1 MRIQSFKTCKKCLC
15 RSVDLLNNQDH
26 CIINMNATWG
36 DSHNLKGKIET
47 NLESLEHEHRTSLED
62 VSESSTSRIP
72 FKFTM
77 RANLTST
84 LEGLETLQ
92 MSLHHFQYNRINCK
106 TDFDVQV
113 RYHIFQ
119 PPSRSRDDVIST
131 V

>member
-1 MRIQSFKTCKKCLC
+1 M
-15 RSVDLLNNQDH
+15 
-26 CIINMNATWG
+26 
-36 DSHNLKGKIET
+36 ET
-47 NLESLEHEHRTSLED
+47 NLESLEREHRVLSLED

-113 RYHIFQ
+113 QYHIFELRGE
-119 PPSRSRDDVIST
+119 SKDDDISK